1 MEGQEYLN
9 QISAAAR
16 PAKES
21 KTKKI
26 LSSKL
31 FIFGIVALVLF
42 ILMAIV
48 GAILG
53 GNRDNEKILNYRLKL
68 HLDNTAEV
76 IQEYQTNI
84 KSSDLRSSSSSLNS
98 ILTGTSQQLT
108 NYLTEKYAFKESSI
122 DEKIVEQA
130 NLGKDGLESELFEAK
145 INGILDRIY
154 AHKMAYE
161 ISVLMSEESKLMDMT
176 KNETLDN
183 LLKTSYDSLNVLYE
197 KFNDFSE
204 TK

>member
-9 QISAAAR
+9 QISAATR
-16 PAKES
+16 PVKEP

-26 LSSKL
+26 LTSKL
-31 FIFGIVALVLF
+31 FIFGMVALVLF

-53 GNRDNEKILNYRLKL
+53 GDKDNEKILNYHLKL
-68 HLDNTAEV
+68 HLDNTAGV

-98 ILTGTSQQLT
+98 ILTSTSQQLT
-108 NYLTEKYAFKESSI
+108 TYLTEKYAFKDSSI

-130 NLGKDGLESELFEAK
+130 NLEKDGLESELFEAK

-161 ISVLMSEESKLMDMT
+161 ISVLMSEETKIMDTT
-176 KNETLDN
+176 KNEALDAI
-183 LLKTSYDSLNVLYE
+183 LETSYSSLKVLYDN
-197 KFNDFSE
+197 FNSFSE

>member
-31 FIFGIVALVLF
+31 FIFGVVALVLF
-42 ILMAIV
+42 ILMAII
-48 GAILG
+48 GAVLG
-53 GNRDNEKILNYRLKL
+53 GNKDNEKNLDYRLKL

-108 NYLTEKYAFKESSI
+108 TYLTEKYAFKESNI
-122 DEKIVEQA
+122 DKKIVEQA
-130 NLGKDGLESELFEAK
+130 NLEKDGLESELFEAK

-161 ISVLMSEESKLMDMT
+161 ISVLMSEETKLMDMT

>member
-31 FIFGIVALVLF
+31 FIFGVVALVLF
-42 ILMAIV
+42 ILMAII
-48 GAILG
+48 GAVLG
-53 GNRDNEKILNYRLKL
+53 GNKDNEKNLDYRLKL

-108 NYLTEKYAFKESSI
+108 TYLTEKYAFKESNI

-130 NLGKDGLESELFEAK
+130 NLEKDGLKSELFEAK

>member
-31 FIFGIVALVLF
+31 FIFGVVALVLF
-42 ILMAIV
+42 ILMAII
-48 GAILG
+48 GAVLG
-53 GNRDNEKILNYRLKL
+53 GNKDNEKNLDYRLKL

-108 NYLTEKYAFKESSI
+108 TYLTEKYAFKESNI

-130 NLGKDGLESELFEAK
+130 NLEKDGLKSELFEAK

-161 ISVLMSEESKLMDMT
+161 ISVLMSEETKLMDMT